1 MQVARPLVQ
10 LMWLF
15 GKQPSSAPSA
25 VVTQEKADAAPES
38 VSAGDVI
45 EAAPEPALLV
55 DAQAVVRHANP
66 AAREL
71 FDIDPRGRHLSAA
84 LRVPAVL
91 EAVSAA
97 LNGASPCKVDYEQR
111 VPVRRG
117 FSVHVAALGPGRGAL
132 VVLRDLTREQQVER
146 MRADFVAN
154 ASHELRTPLT
164 ALSGFLDTVQG
175 AAKDDPKAQ
184 AKFLGMMRS
193 QADRMRRLIDD
204 LLSLSRIEMNEHVR
218 PSEEVDLAQVAAHVC
233 ETLAGLAQQA
243 GTRLTLSGAGRLVV
257 AGSRDEL
264 VQVVQNLVENA
275 IKYGGTGKP
284 VEIALGSEG
293 DFAQLAV
300 RDHGPGIARE
310 HIPRLT
316 ERFYRVNVQESRSRG
331 GTGLGLAIVKH
342 IVNRHRGKLLIESEP
357 GAGSRF
363 TIRIPLKK

>member
-1 MQVARPLVQ
+1 
-10 LMWLF
+10 MWLF
-15 GKQPSSAPSA
+15 GKQPPALPGEAPQA
-25 VVTQEKADAAPES
+25 RVLPAPEP
-38 VSAGDVI
+38 VTAGDVI
-45 EAAPEPALLV
+45 AAAPEPALLV
-55 DAQAVVRHANP
+55 DGQSVVRHANA

-71 FDIDPRGRHLSAA
+71 FDIDPQGHHLAAA

-91 EAVSAA
+91 EAVQAA
-97 LNGASPCKVDYEQR
+97 LGGAPPRSVDYEQR
-111 VPVRRG
+111 VPVRRW
-117 FSVHVAALGPGRGAL
+117 FSVHVAGLGQGRGAL
-132 VVLRDLTREQQVER
+132 IVLRDLTREQQVER

-164 ALSGFLDTVQG
+164 ALSGFLDTIQG

-243 GTRLTLSGAGRLVV
+243 GTGLTLSGAGRLVV

-342 IVNRHRGKLLIESEP
+342 IVNRHRGKLLISSEI

-363 TIRIPLKK
+363 TIRIPIKN

>member
-10 LMWLF
+10 FMWLF
-15 GKQPSSAPSA
+15 GKQPPAPAGEAPQARVSP
-25 VVTQEKADAAPES
+25 APEPVS
-38 VSAGDVI
+38 VGDVL
-45 EAAPEPALLV
+45 EAAPDPALLL

-71 FDIDPRGRHLSAA
+71 FDIDPRGQHLSAA

-91 EAVSAA
+91 DAVSAA
-97 LNGASPCKVDYEQR
+97 LAGAPPRSVDYEQR
-111 VPVRRG
+111 VPLRRS
-117 FSVHVAALGPGRGAL
+117 FSVHVASLGPDRGAL
-132 VVLRDLTREQQVER
+132 IVLRDLTREQQVER

-164 ALSGFLDTVQG
+164 ALSGFLDTIQG

-184 AKFLGMMRS
+184 AKFLGLMRS

-233 ETLAGLAQQA
+233 EMLSGMAQQA
-243 GTRLTLSGAGRLVV
+243 GTELTLSGAESLMV

-284 VEIALGSEG
+284 VEIELAAPGG
-293 DFAQLAV
+293 FAELTV

-310 HIPRLT
+310 HLPRLT

-342 IVNRHRGKLLIESEP
+342 IVNRHRGKLLIASEL
-357 GAGSRF
+357 GSGSRF